1 MHRSGDGRVVAGT
14 TGSGHVEPPA
24 HVMQSLEPVL
34 ETEPRPTPSDSDE
47 RWRYVRSYIGLR
59 AAIGFMGLVLPVLMF
74 LLDSR
79 FFQESPDPRGSLSA
93 YYYSGARDLF
103 VGSLCITAAFLMT
116 YKVVERNL
124 DNTASIA
131 AGFAALVVALFPTGR
146 PADEIRLSPLQ
157 RVLTEEWVERIHF
170 VAAGVFI
177 LTLGLVSV
185 TFGIREGKR
194 RDTEDTMSPR
204 FWRSFHLTC
213 AGVIAAAVAF
223 IAFSKLVTGPANYL
237 LIGEV
242 AAVWAFGASW
252 LMKGLEL
259 KVLAGPP

>member
-1 MHRSGDGRVVAGT
+1 
-14 TGSGHVEPPA
+14 
-24 HVMQSLEPVL
+24 MQSLEPVL
-34 ETEPRPTPSDSDE
+34 ETEPRPPASAPDE
-47 RWRYVRSYIGLR
+47 RWRYIRSYMGLR
-59 AAIGFMGLVLPVLMF
+59 AAIGFMGLALPILLF

-79 FFQESPDPRGSLSA
+79 LFQETPDPRGSLSA
-93 YYYSGARDLF
+93 YYYSGARDLL

-124 DNTASIA
+124 DNTASIV

-146 PADEIRLSPLQ
+146 PSDEIRLSPLQ
-157 RVLTEEWVERIHF
+157 GVFTEAWVERIHF
-170 VAAGVFI
+170 FAAGVFI
-177 LTLGLVSV
+177 LALGLVSV

-194 RDTEDTMSPR
+194 RDTEDMRRSPR
-204 FWRSFHLTC
+204 FWRAFHFSC

-223 IAFSKLVTGPANYL
+223 IVFSKLVAAPPNYL

-252 LMKGLEL
+252 LTKGLEL
-259 KVLAGPP
+259 DVLMGPR